1 LFFIYGILG
10 TMKKKTMCVYL
21 VGGAVRDG
29 VLHLPFHER
38 DWVVVGG
45 TSEVLLSQGY
55 QQVGRD
61 FPVFLHPKSKEEYAL
76 ARTER
81 KTGAGYHGFAC
92 DASPDV
98 TLDEDLLRRDLTI
111 NAMAMDKAGQ
121 IIDPYGGM
129 QDIQAKKLRHVSS
142 AFVEDPVRVLRI
154 ARFAARFHRLGFR
167 VAEETDALIKIMVAQ
182 GELTHLVPERV
193 WQEWHKSL
201 GEQNPEVFIHVLQA
215 TDALGQIFP
224 EFESYIIPMV
234 EYLKDVSRN
243 IDDALVR
250 FAAFMRGLEDKTRVE
265 AVCGRLR
272 VPNDYR
278 QLAVL
283 AVMFDAK
290 LTMQDNAE
298 EMVWV
303 LERTDAFRKRERFL
317 ALLSACEV
325 GTIEHTRWLEAL
337 DVCQAVD
344 VGALVREGHRG
355 AEIKRALHQHRVD
368 AVKACLT

>member
-1 LFFIYGILG
+1 MNKE
-10 TMKKKTMCVYL
+10 TMQIYL

-29 VLHLPFHER
+29 ILHLPVHER
-38 DWVVVGG
+38 DWVVVGS
-45 TSEVLLSQGY
+45 TPEALLKQGY

-61 FPVFLHPKSKEEYAL
+61 FPVFLHPKTKEEYAL

-81 KTGAGYHGFAC
+81 KTGEGYYGFAC

-98 TLDEDLLRRDLTI
+98 TLDEDLSRRDLTI
-111 NAMAMDKAGQ
+111 NAMAMDNAGQ
-121 IIDPYGGM
+121 LIDPYGGM

-142 AFVEDPVRVLRI
+142 AFIEDPVRVLRV
-154 ARFAARFHRLGFR
+154 ARFASRFYRLGFS
-167 VAEETDALIKIMVAQ
+167 VADDTYALMKTMVEL
-182 GELTHLVPERV
+182 GELKHLVPERV

-201 GEQNPEVFIHVLQA
+201 GEQNPEVFIQVLQE

-224 EFESYIIPMV
+224 ECEPYVTHML
-234 EYLKDVSRN
+234 EYLKRVSFEV
-243 IDDALVR
+243 DDAVIR
-250 FAAFMRGLEDKTRVE
+250 FAAFMRGLEDKTHVE
-265 AVCGRLR
+265 AVCRRLR

-290 LTMQDNAE
+290 LTMQARADD
-298 EMVWV
+298 MVGV
-303 LERTDAFRKRERFL
+303 LERADAFRKPERFS

-325 GTIEHTRWLEAL
+325 GTIGHARWLEAL
-337 DVCQAVD
+337 GVCQAVD

-355 AEIKRALHQHRVD
+355 AEIKKALYQHRVD
-368 AVKACLT
+368 AVKACLNQWIQHET